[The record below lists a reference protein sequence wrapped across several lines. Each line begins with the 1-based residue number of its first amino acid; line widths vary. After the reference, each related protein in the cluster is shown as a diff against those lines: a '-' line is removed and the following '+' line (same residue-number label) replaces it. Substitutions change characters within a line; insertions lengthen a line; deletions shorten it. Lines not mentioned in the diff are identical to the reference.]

1 MKRTLTILIGG
12 FLIAAM
18 ALGAFAPAVSA
29 HGGTDDTP
37 TNETVANATDAY
49 ADQMAEWM
57 KLRMGPDGVE
67 AFEQET
73 GTSIETVAHAMAE
86 QMTSQTNVWNAS
98 PDQSQYGPG
107 WNNGYQTPD
116 GSYTPQMPC
125 GPQMSPGGYGM
136 FGGQSYGPS
145 PYGSQGQ
152 GYAPGTYGGQGQ
164 GFFGWFGSGS
174 PGGHGMGG
182 HGMGGGMGG
191 GW

>member
-1 MKRTLTILIGG
+1 MKRTLKILIVG
-12 FLIAAM
+12 FLVAAL
-18 ALGAFAPAVSA
+18 AIGAFAPAVSA

-37 TNETVANATDAY
+37 TNETVTNATDAY
-49 ADQMAEWM
+49 ADQMADWM
-57 KLRMGPDGVE
+57 KIRLGPDGVE

-86 QMTSQTNVWNAS
+86 QMSSQTNVWNAS

-107 WNNGYQTPD
+107 WNDGYQTPD
-116 GSYTPQMPC
+116 GSYAPQMPC
-125 GPQMSPGGYGM
+125 GSQMGPGGYGM

-145 PYGSQGQ
+145 AYGSQGQ
-152 GYAPGTYGGQGQ
+152 GYGPGTYGGQGQ
-164 GFFGWFGSGS
+164 GFFGGFGSGS
-174 PGGHGMGG
+174 PGGHGMSG